1 MDFFEL
7 KDDSDFISS
16 IPFSISF
23 HKIDKYKDIDIR
35 ENASLF
41 IFYIIKG
48 NGTINNLQW
57 KEGDLFI
64 YPYLPNGIQFY
75 ASNDTELF
83 LIQNSPLLT
92 SMGVKPYLSL
102 FEPKKYLRNETIE
115 SENIKKFFLKPDKME
130 TIHIQKNTFIL
141 CISDCFKKVKS
152 YIQQKE
158 ILWKNGKVV
167 FIRKGNFLTFY
178 TKNKYETIFLIIE

>member
-1 MDFFEL
+1 
-7 KDDSDFISS
+7 
-16 IPFSISF
+16 
-23 HKIDKYKDIDIR
+23 
-35 ENASLF
+35 
-41 IFYIIKG
+41 
-48 NGTINNLQW
+48 
-57 KEGDLFI
+57 
-64 YPYLPNGIQFY
+64 
-75 ASNDTELF
+75 
-83 LIQNSPLLT
+83 
-92 SMGVKPYLSL
+92 MGVKPYLSL